1 MDKTVPE
8 NKENE
13 SSNPPKFMLP
23 SISSISNLPNSPL
36 NTFQQINKHESA
48 DSILRGSSSSQTT
61 FPVKVSPLNARN
73 IPPFNQKNNFGMSIK
88 QESNTSTPNFYLPKP
103 SITYDLM
110 NSPYTT
116 TYWPAYYSEYYQ
128 SNKNI
133 NGSIGPQYNISTWSA
148 NDNISI
154 YNNSR
159 QEYLRSSIPARPF
172 ASYLNDNKQLPSLTS
187 NLHSILNSSPSSHHL
202 SYNSAFT
209 KVRRRSDLKDDLI
222 SNLES
227 DNNLL
232 EIEGI
237 KVQRAIIK
245 SQGDEN
251 SFTHE
256 NIDPVLLNIHMEETV
271 KKKDY
276 NGTPSSTPDT
286 SCKIESSKDKK
297 KSRSN
302 WSRKETR
309 SLITAVKSKHKLLL
323 AAQRNAEKSRI
334 WSDMFSDHCTRYSGR
349 TLKAFKLRWARL
361 VADYNSVHECIKTGV
376 EPMDFDFYDEMKEI
390 FGDDFVADSNIIS
403 TDITDECLVPV
414 LKMLKRRLD
423 ENETSQTDTSEEYLE
438 DQSLAPQS
446 SLHSPSPPRFYEP
459 NDEEASLVQLS
470 KRIRVDKDVKTVL
483 KEVEITQR
491 KCEKIIEQLKDI
503 TK

>member
-8 NKENE
+8 NER
-13 SSNPPKFMLP
+13 SNPPKFMLP
-23 SISSISNLPNSPL
+23 SISNLPNPSPL
-36 NTFQQINKHESA
+36 HESA
-48 DSILRGSSSSQTT
+48 DSILRGSSSAQTT
-61 FPVKVSPLNARN
+61 FQ
-73 IPPFNQKNNFGMSIK
+73 PFDSINDFGMSIK
-88 QESNTSTPNFYLPKP
+88 HEIKTSTPNFYLPKP

-110 NSPYTT
+110 NTPYTT

-128 SNKNI
+128 PNKNI
-133 NGSIGPQYNISTWSA
+133 AGSMGPPYNVSTWSA
-148 NDNISI
+148 NDNISM
-154 YNNSR
+154 YNSR
-159 QEYLRSSIPARPF
+159 QEYLRSSIPVRP
-172 ASYLNDNKQLPSLTS
+172 YLNDNRQLPSLTS
-187 NLHSILNSSPSSHHL
+187 NLHSILNSSPPSHHL
-202 SYNSAFT
+202 SHSSAFT
-209 KVRRRSDLKDDLI
+209 NVRRRKLDFKDDLN

-227 DNNLL
+227 EDFESDNSLL

-237 KVQRAIIK
+237 KVQRATIK

-251 SFTHE
+251 TFTQE
-256 NIDPVLLNIHMEETV
+256 NIDPVLLNIHLEEAI

-276 NGTPSSTPDT
+276 DETPSSIPNI

-361 VADYNSVHECIKTGV
+361 VADYNSVHECMKTGV
-376 EPMDFDFYDEMKEI
+376 EPMDFDFFEEMEGI
-390 FGDDFVADSNIIS
+390 FGDDVVADSDITS
-403 TDITDECLVPV
+403 TDLTDECFVPV
-414 LKMLKRRLD
+414 LKMLKRKLD

-446 SLHSPSPPRFYEP
+446 LLDSPSPPRFYEP
-459 NDEEASLVQLS
+459 NDEEVSLIQLS

-483 KEVEITQR
+483 KEVENTQR